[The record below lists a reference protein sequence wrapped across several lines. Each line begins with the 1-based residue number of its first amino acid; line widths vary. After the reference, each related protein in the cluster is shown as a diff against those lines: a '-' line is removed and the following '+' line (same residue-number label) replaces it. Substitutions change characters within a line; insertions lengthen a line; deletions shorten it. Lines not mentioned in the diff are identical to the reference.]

1 MIRWLHILWQFHG
14 DIGPTN
20 EMKVRRGGIGLALFG
35 IQPYAMCLCIV
46 LRLPSQ
52 IIGRS
57 VIRPAAIIC
66 RHPKQD
72 RTPQNRDSKHPLNKP
87 DKIVI
92 T

>member
-1 MIRWLHILWQFHG
+1 MK
-14 DIGPTN
+14 
-20 EMKVRRGGIGLALFG
+20 MKVRRGGIGLALFG
-35 IQPYAMCLCIV
+35 IQPYTMCLCIV

-57 VIRPAAIIC
+57 VIRPAAIIR

-87 DKIVI
+87 DKIII